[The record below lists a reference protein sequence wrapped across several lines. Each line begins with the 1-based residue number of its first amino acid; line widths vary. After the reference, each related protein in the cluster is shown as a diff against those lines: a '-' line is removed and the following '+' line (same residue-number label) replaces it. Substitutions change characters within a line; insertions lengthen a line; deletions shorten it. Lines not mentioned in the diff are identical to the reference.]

1 MLNPFPQFTHL
12 MPPKYSKV
20 HAYHS
25 SIGLPVGATDLPS
38 PHQVQP
44 GSPAEPALL
53 AASPTPGPSRTT
65 HDDDILA
72 MLSDEIIHLPS
83 EPIPRA
89 SSSDPSSSIRVQ
101 VNADPSQSAMP
112 PTPPPRSLSAP
123 TSLGFLPN
131 MPEMQVSFNPRPA
144 TGLGRHP
151 PPEIFYNHIP
161 GTSLLDDEPPNQW
174 RIEETLR
181 MWSAQ
186 GRFA

>member
-1 MLNPFPQFTHL
+1 

-25 SIGLPVGATDLPS
+25 SIGLPVGAADLPS

-65 HDDDILA
+65 HEDDILA
-72 MLSDEIIHLPS
+72 MLSDEIIHLPP
-83 EPIPRA
+83 EPIPR
-89 SSSDPSSSIRVQ
+89 SSSDPSPSIRVE
-101 VNADPSQSAMP
+101 VNADPSQLVVP

-123 TSLGFLPN
+123 TSLGFATS
-131 MPEMQVSFNPRPA
+131 MPQMRMAFSPRPA
-144 TGLGRHP
+144 TGHSHHS
-151 PPEIFYNHIP
+151 PPEIFYNHVP
-161 GTSLLDDEPPNQW
+161 GTSLLDDELPSRW
-174 RIEETLR
+174 RVEEDLR